1 MNKPLERVRSMTQEL
16 ALNQAIQLSQRK
28 ATMMKHVT
36 LDTLDTVVSVSKLL
50 SIHRHKASYF
60 VIHSGR

>member
-1 MNKPLERVRSMTQEL
+1 MRSTAQEL

-36 LDTLDTVVSVSKLL
+36 LDTLNTVESLSKLL
-50 SIHRHKASYF
+50 SIQHHKASHF
-60 VIHSGR
+60 VIPYCLI